1 MGEGMTVEVHDSA
14 GINETPAA
22 AAADSL
28 MNSRRESLDF
38 VLPVVIILKIK
49 L

>member
-38 VLPVVIILKIK
+38 VLPVAIILKIK